1 MIQTKFSKLAEVFAR
16 LEKTASSLAMID
28 ILADFFPK
36 ISPEEAKISAY
47 LLRGELTPPYEGL
60 EIGLADKMVIRAIAL
75 AQNSTNEKIESLFNK
90 AGDLGLVVEILKIG
104 DKKKGLPAGRQGLII
119 KEVFEKLIEIANF
132 GGAGSQEKKVNYL
145 ADLISKVSGE
155 EARYIVRT
163 ILGTLRLGVGE
174 MTFLY
179 GLAKAFSGNLPSQD
193 LPTGQAGLWQASKK
207 NKAVL
212 EYAFNVI
219 SDLGEVAY
227 AVSKNG
233 FGKIGDIEP
242 KVGVPIRMM
251 LSSRIEE
258 LKEVHNHIP
267 GEVLVE
273 DKYDGERIQAHI
285 LNKRRPTR
293 TIRGQT
299 QTDTDNTNV
308 VLFSRRQENITH
320 QYPDVI
326 GALKKS
332 FKGKEAIVEGEVVP
346 FDEKTGKQV
355 PFQILMSRRRKHK
368 IEEYIKKIPVKYFL
382 FDLLYLDGHNFLG
395 KSLEQRKTA
404 LKNSL
409 AKSKIIEF
417 AEGAVTDDLA
427 EIKKRFEDS
436 IKMGNEGIMIKDYSG
451 IYQAGSRGWL
461 WIKFKKDYQKEI
473 VDTFDLAVV
482 GALYGAG
489 RRAKTYGSLLAAAYN
504 PKKNKYYSFTKI
516 GTGFTDETLAQLP
529 KILDKYKL
537 KEKSKLLETGMN
549 MDVWF
554 EPKIVLE
561 ISGAE
566 ITVSPTHTVAED
578 KIKTGLPAGRQGGL
592 ALRFPRFLRWRKDK
606 SAEEATTVQE
616 IYDIYKPRQ

>member
-1 MIQTKFSKLAEVFAR
+1 MVQTKFSKLAEIFAR
-16 LEKTASSLAMID
+16 LEKTASSLAMVD

-75 AQNSTNEKIESLFNK
+75 GQKSTNEKIESLFNK
-90 AGDLGLVVEILKIG
+90 AGDLGSVVETLKAG
-104 DKKKGLPAGRQGLII
+104 NKGKGLTI
-119 KEVFEKLIEIANF
+119 KEVFEKLTEIAKM
-132 GGAGSQEKKVNYL
+132 GGTGSQEKKVSYL

-179 GLAKAFSGNLPSQD
+179 GLAKAFSDNSSD
-193 LPTGQAGLWQASKK
+193 RQANKK
-207 NKAVL
+207 NKEIL

-227 AVSKNG
+227 AVSTKYAELRG
-233 FGKIGDIEP
+233 LDADSRGRKIEEMIKKVEP

-251 LSSRIEE
+251 LSNRVEE
-258 LKEVHNHIP
+258 LKEIQEHIL
-267 GEVLVE
+267 GEVSVE

-285 LNKRRPTR
+285 LPAGKRRH
-293 TIRGQT
+293 T
-299 QTDTDNTNV
+299 QTETQTNAEEREV
-308 VLFSRRQENITH
+308 ILFSRRQENITH

-326 GALKKS
+326 NGLKKS
-332 FKGKEAIVEGEVVP
+332 FKGKEAIMEGEVVP
-346 FDEKTGKQV
+346 FDEKSGKQF
-355 PFQILMSRRRKHK
+355 PFQVLMSRRRKYN
-368 IEEYIKKIPVKYFL
+368 IEEYVKKIPVKYFL

-395 KSLEQRKTA
+395 KSLEQRKLA
-404 LKNSL
+404 LKNSF

-417 AEGAVTDDLA
+417 AEGAITEDLT

-436 IKMGNEGIMIKDYSG
+436 MKRGNEGIMIKDYSG

-482 GALYGAG
+482 GALYGTG
-489 RRAKTYGSLLAAAYN
+489 RRAKTYGSLLVAAYN
-504 PKKNKYYSFTKI
+504 SKTNKYYSFTKV
-516 GTGFTDETLAQLP
+516 GTGFTDETLAELP
-529 KILDKYKL
+529 KMLDKYKL
-537 KEKSKLLETGMN
+537 KEKSKLLETGMK

-566 ITVSPTHTVAED
+566 ITVSPVHMVAED
-578 KIKTGLPAGRQGGL
+578 KVKQGGL

-616 IYDIYKPRQ
+616 IHDMYKMSTNK

>member
-1 MIQTKFSKLAEVFAR
+1 MIQTKFLKLAEIFAR

-75 AQNSTNEKIESLFNK
+75 GQKLTNEKIESLFNK
-90 AGDLGLVVEILKIG
+90 MGDLGSVVEVLKVG
-104 DKKKGLPAGRQGLII
+104 DKGKGLTI
-119 KEVFEKLIEIANF
+119 KEVFEKLTEIAKM
-132 GGAGSQEKKVNYL
+132 GGTGSQEKKVSYL

-155 EARYIVRT
+155 EARYIIRT

-179 GLAKAFSGNLPSQD
+179 GLAKAFSGNLPDRQV
-193 LPTGQAGLWQASKK
+193 GKK
-207 NKAVL
+207 NKEIL

-233 FGKIGDIEP
+233 FGEISGIEP

-251 LSSRIEE
+251 LSNRVEE
-258 LKEVHNHIP
+258 LKEVQDHILS
-267 GEVLVE
+267 EVSVE

-285 LNKRRPTR
+285 KKNKE
-293 TIRGQT
+293 I
-299 QTDTDNTNV
+299 

-326 GALKKS
+326 SGLKKS

-346 FDEKTGKQV
+346 FDEKSGEQV
-355 PFQILMSRRRKHK
+355 PFQILMSRRRKHD
-368 IEEYIKKIPVKYFL
+368 IEEYVKKIPVKYFL
-382 FDLLYLDGHNFLG
+382 FDLLYLDGCNFLG
-395 KSLEQRKTA
+395 KSLAQRKSA
-404 LKNSL
+404 LKNSFV
-409 AKSKIIEF
+409 KSKIIEF
-417 AEGAVTDDLA
+417 AEGVITEDLS
-427 EIKKRFEDS
+427 EIKKRFKDS
-436 IKMGNEGIMIKDYSG
+436 IKRGSEGIMIKDYSG

-473 VDTFDLAVV
+473 VDTFDLTVV

-489 RRAKTYGSLLAAAYN
+489 RRAKTYGSLLVAAYN
-504 PKKNKYYSFTKI
+504 SKTNKYYSFTKV
-516 GTGFTDETLAQLP
+516 GTGFTDETLDELP
-529 KILDKYKL
+529 KILNKYKL
-537 KEKSKLLETGMN
+537 KEKSKLVETGMK

-566 ITVSPTHTVAED
+566 ITVSPIHTVAED
-578 KIKTGLPAGRQGGL
+578 KAKQSGL

-606 SAEEATTVQE
+606 SAEEATTIQE
-616 IYDIYKPRQ
+616 IYDIYKMSFKK

>member
-1 MIQTKFSKLAEVFAR
+1 MIQTKFSKLAEIFAK

-47 LLRGELTPPYEGL
+47 LLRGELAPSYEGL
-60 EIGLADKMVIRAIAL
+60 EIGLADKMVIRVIAL
-75 AQNSTNEKIESLFNK
+75 AQNSTNKKIESLFNK
-90 AGDLGLVVEILKIG
+90 TGDLGSVVETLKIG
-104 DKKKGLPAGRQGLII
+104 DKGKGLTI
-119 KEVFEKLIEIANF
+119 KEVFEKLIEIAKM
-132 GGAGSQEKKVNYL
+132 GGTGSQEKKVSYL

-155 EARYIVRT
+155 EARYIIRT

-179 GLAKAFSGNLPSQD
+179 GLAKAFSGD
-193 LPTGQAGLWQASKK
+193 KK
-207 NKAVL
+207 NKAAL

-227 AVSKNG
+227 AVSKNEL
-233 FGKIGDIEP
+233 GKMGDIEP

-251 LSSRIEE
+251 LSNRVEE
-258 LKEVHNHIP
+258 LKEVQGHIL
-267 GEVLVE
+267 GDVSVE

-285 LNKRRPTR
+285 KKNKE
-293 TIRGQT
+293 
-299 QTDTDNTNV
+299 V

-326 GALKKS
+326 NALKKS
-332 FKGKEAIVEGEVVP
+332 FKGKEVVIEGEVVAY
-346 FDEKTGKQV
+346 DEKNGKQV
-355 PFQILMSRRRKHK
+355 SFQILMSRRRKHN
-368 IEEYIKKIPVKYFL
+368 IEEYVKKIPVKYFL

-395 KSLEQRKTA
+395 KSLKERRVA
-404 LKNSL
+404 LKNIL
-409 AKSKIIEF
+409 VKSKIIEF
-417 AEGAVTDDLA
+417 AEGAITEDLT
-427 EIKKRFEDS
+427 EIKKRFENA
-436 IKMGNEGIMIKDYSG
+436 IKSGNEGIMIKDYSG

-482 GALYGAG
+482 GALYGTG
-489 RRAKTYGSLLAAAYN
+489 RRAKTYGSLLVAAYN
-504 PKKNKYYSFTKI
+504 PKTNKYYSFTKV
-516 GTGFTDETLAQLP
+516 GTGFTDETLDELP
-529 KILDKYKL
+529 KILNKYKL
-537 KEKSKLLETGMN
+537 KEKSKLVETGMKI
-549 MDVWF
+549 DVWF

-566 ITVSPTHTVAED
+566 ITASPIHRVAED
-578 KIKTGLPAGRQGGL
+578 KIKHGGL

-616 IYDIYKPRQ
+616 IYDIYKVGIKK

>member
-1 MIQTKFSKLAEVFAR
+1 MPQTKFSKLAEIFAR
-16 LEKTASSLAMID
+16 LEKTASNLAMID

-60 EIGLADKMVIRAIAL
+60 EIGLADRMVIRAIAL
-75 AQNSTNEKIESLFNK
+75 GQNSTNEKIESLFNK
-90 AGDLGLVVEILKIG
+90 TGDLGSVVETLKAG
-104 DKKKGLPAGRQGLII
+104 DRGKSLTI
-119 KEVFEKLIEIANF
+119 KEVFEKLIEIAKF
-132 GGAGSQEKKVNYL
+132 GGAGSQEKKVSCL

-155 EARYIVRT
+155 EARYIIRT

-179 GLAKAFSGNLPSQD
+179 GLAKAFSGN
-193 LPTGQAGLWQASKK
+193 KK

-212 EYAFNVI
+212 EYAFNII

-233 FGKIGDIEP
+233 FEKIGNIEP

-251 LSSRIEE
+251 LSSRVKD
-258 LKEVHNHIP
+258 LKDVQGHIL

-285 LNKRRPTR
+285 KKNGE
-293 TIRGQT
+293 I
-299 QTDTDNTNV
+299 

-326 GALKKS
+326 SGLKKS

-346 FDEKTGKQV
+346 FNEKSGKQV
-355 PFQILMSRRRKHK
+355 PFQILMSRRRKHD
-368 IEEYIKKIPVKYFL
+368 IEEYAKKIPVKYFL
-382 FDLLYLDGHNFLG
+382 FDLLYLDGHSFLG
-395 KSLEQRKTA
+395 KSLEQRKIA

-417 AEGAVTDDLA
+417 AEGVIAEDLP

-436 IKMGNEGIMIKDYSG
+436 IKRGNEGIMIKDYSG
-451 IYQAGSRGWL
+451 IYRAGSRGWL
-461 WIKFKKDYQKEI
+461 WVKFKKDYQKEI
-473 VDTFDLAVV
+473 VDTFDLTVV
-482 GALYGAG
+482 GGLYGAG

-504 PKKNKYYSFTKI
+504 PKINKYYSFTKI
-516 GTGFTDETLAQLP
+516 GTGFTDETLAELP
-529 KILDKYKL
+529 KMLDKYKL
-537 KEKSKLLETGMN
+537 KEKSKLLETGMD

-554 EPKIVLE
+554 EPKVVLE

-566 ITVSPTHTVAED
+566 ITVSPTHTVAKDIIE
-578 KIKTGLPAGRQGGL
+578 KSLPAGRQGGL
-592 ALRFPRFLRWRKDK
+592 ALRFPRFLRWREDK
-606 SAEEATTVQE
+606 SAEEATTVEE
-616 IYDIYKPRQ
+616 IYDIYKMGVKK

>member
-1 MIQTKFSKLAEVFAR
+1 MLHTKFSKLAEVFAR

-47 LLRGELTPPYEGL
+47 LLRGELTPSYEGL

-75 AQNSTNEKIESLFNK
+75 SQNSTNEKIESLFNK
-90 AGDLGLVVEILKIG
+90 AGDLGSVIETLKVG
-104 DKKKGLPAGRQGLII
+104 DKGKGLTI
-119 KEVFEKLIEIANF
+119 KEVFEKLIEIAKL
-132 GGAGSQEKKVNYL
+132 GGAGSQEKKVSCL
-145 ADLISKVSGE
+145 ADLISKASGE
-155 EARYIVRT
+155 EARYIIRT

-179 GLAKAFSGNLPSQD
+179 GLAKAFSGNPPSQD
-193 LPTGQAGLWQASKK
+193 LPTGQAGLRRASKK
-207 NKAVL
+207 NKEIL

-227 AVSKNG
+227 AVSTKYADLRGLDANLR
-233 FGKIGDIEP
+233 GKKIEEMIKKVEP

-251 LSSRIEE
+251 LSSRVED
-258 LKEVHNHIP
+258 LKEVQDHIL
-267 GEVLVE
+267 GEVSVE

-285 LNKRRPTR
+285 KKNRK
-293 TIRGQT
+293 I
-299 QTDTDNTNV
+299 

-326 GALKKS
+326 SGLEKS
-332 FKGKEAIVEGEVVP
+332 FSGKEAIVEGEIVP
-346 FDEKTGKQV
+346 FDEKSGKQV
-355 PFQILMSRRRKHK
+355 PFQVLMSRRRKHN
-368 IEEYIKKIPVKYFL
+368 IEEYVKKIPVKYFL

-404 LKNSL
+404 LKNSF

-417 AEGAVTDDLA
+417 AEGVITEDLS
-427 EIKKRFEDS
+427 EIKKCFEDS
-436 IKMGNEGIMIKDYSG
+436 IKRGNEGIMIKDYSG

-489 RRAKTYGSLLAAAYN
+489 RRAKTYGSLLVAAYN
-504 PKKNKYYSFTKI
+504 PKTNKYYSFTKI

-529 KILDKYKL
+529 KMLDKYKL
-537 KEKSKLLETGMN
+537 KEKSKLLETGMKS
-549 MDVWF
+549 DVWF
-554 EPKIVLE
+554 EPKIVVE

-566 ITVSPTHTVAED
+566 ITVSPVHTVAED
-578 KIKTGLPAGRQGGL
+578 KIKTGGL
-592 ALRFPRFLRWRKDK
+592 ALRFPRFLRWREDK
-606 SAEEATTVQE
+606 SAEEATTVEE
-616 IYDIYKPRQ
+616 IYDIYKMGVKK